1 MSDELSTAYS
11 PGEIEGRWYEHWE
24 KSGYFN
30 ADAETDKEPW
40 SLVIPPPNV
49 TGALHMGTAFGQTHM
64 DLYARRARLQ
74 GREVL
79 FLPGTD
85 HAGIATQNVV
95 ERELAKE
102 GIDRQEIGR
111 ERFIE
116 RVWEWKEEYGGQ
128 IRNQIR
134 RLGAMCDWERERFTM
149 DEGLSRAVRTVFVR
163 WFDDGLIYRG
173 NRIINWCPFHTTAL
187 SDIELEH
194 EDVAGELVTF
204 RYALADGPGEIPVAT
219 TRVETM
225 LGDSGVAVHPDDDR
239 YKNMVGKD
247 LVHPFFPDRKM
258 MIVADDAVD
267 PEFGTG
273 AVKVTPAHD
282 PNDFEIGE
290 RHGLEQVNIL
300 DESARVNDAG
310 GRFKGLDRYE
320 ARQAV
325 LHELQELGVV
335 DNVERPYMHSVGHCY
350 RCGTEI
356 EPWLSEQWFVKMKPL
371 AGPAMDVVRDG
382 SVRIVPDRFAKQY
395 LDWMENVRDWC
406 ISRQIWWGHRIPVW
420 YCDNQHQFAALED
433 PTSCPECGSTN
444 LTQDPDVLDTWFSSQ
459 LWPFSTLGWPDET
472 PDLKAFYPT
481 SLMVTG
487 YEILYLWVARM
498 IFSGLYFMEDIPFRD
513 VLIHGIVRDKTGK
526 KMSKSLGNV
535 IDPLDL
541 IENFGADALRFSLA
555 SSATSGNDV
564 NFSEDRI
571 EGARNFANKLWNAA
585 RFAIISLGDERPGLP
600 DPQDLEVADRWI
612 LSRLNQTTRDYD
624 RHLENYNLAEAM
636 RTLHQFIWTEYC
648 DWYIE
653 LAKMRLSTDRAD
665 AVKGVLAH
673 VLDVTFRL
681 LHPVMPFI
689 TEELWQK
696 LRPEAGS
703 IMLATWPAIPSRRV
717 DERGSGSLPPT
728 QNLTDAPDVDGVP
741 APESGLDRP
750 VEEQMARFQDV
761 VTQLRRIKVDRGF
774 PQGRRVP
781 AYIAAGRHRSEIE
794 EMRDAI
800 VALAR
805 LDSLEVVDSL
815 PEEGLGARAI
825 TDAGIEV
832 SLDLGGLIDHDA
844 ERQRLTARIDQMD
857 AEVRRAEGKLANESF
872 VAKAPPQVVEKERK
886 KLDEARSA
894 KEKLEA
900 QLHALEG

>member
-1 MSDELSTAYS
+1 MTEELPTAFTPS
-11 PGEIEGRWYEHWE
+11 EIEGRWYDFWE
-24 KSGYFN
+24 KNGYFHG
-30 ADAETDKEPW
+30 DPDSQRDHW

-49 TGALHMGTAFGQTHM
+49 TGALHMGHAFGQTQM

-74 GREVL
+74 GKEVL
-79 FLPGTD
+79 FLPGMD

-102 GIDRQEIGR
+102 GIDRHQIGR
-111 ERFIE
+111 AAFVE
-116 RVWEWKEEYGGQ
+116 RVWEWKEEFGGRILQ
-128 IRNQIR
+128 QIR

-187 SDIELEH
+187 SDIEVEH
-194 EDVAGELVTF
+194 EDTPGELITF
-204 RYALADGPGEIPVAT
+204 RYKLADGSGEIPVAT

-225 LGDSGVAVHPDDDR
+225 LGDSGVAVHPDDER
-239 YKNMVGKD
+239 YKDLVGKI
-247 LVHPFFPDRKM
+247 LVHPFFPERQM
-258 MIVADDAVD
+258 PIVADDLV
-267 PEFGTG
+267 ELGFGTG

-290 RHGLEQVNIL
+290 RHGLEQINIL
-300 DESARVNDAG
+300 DEHAHVNEAG
-310 GRFKGLDRYE
+310 GKFAGLDRYE
-320 ARQAV
+320 ARAKV
-325 LHELQELGVV
+325 LEELQALGVV

-350 RCGTEI
+350 RCNTEI
-356 EPWLSEQWFVKMKPL
+356 EPWLSEQWFVKMQAL

-382 SVRIVPDRFAKQY
+382 SIRIVPERFSKQY

-420 YCDNQHQFAALED
+420 YCDNEHAFAALED
-433 PTSCPECGSTN
+433 PSTCAECGSSE

-459 LWPFSTLGWPDET
+459 LWPFSTLGWPDDT
-472 PDLKAFYPT
+472 PDLKKFYPT

-498 IFSGLYFMEDIPFRD
+498 IFSGLYFMKDIPFQD
-513 VLIHGIVRDKTGK
+513 VLIHGIVRDKAGK

-535 IDPLDL
+535 VDPLDL
-541 IENFGADALRFSLA
+541 IERFGADALRFSLA

-585 RFAIISLGDERPGLP
+585 RFTIISLGDERPEVP
-600 DPQDLEVADRWI
+600 DASELELADRWI
-612 LSRLNQTTRDYD
+612 LSRLDATTREYD
-624 RHLENYNLAEAM
+624 RHLESYNLAEAM

-653 LAKMRLSTDRAD
+653 LAKMRLSTDD
-665 AVKGVLAH
+665 SGVVKGVLAH

-696 LRPEAGS
+696 LRPDAGS
-703 IMLATWPAIPSRRV
+703 IMTAAWPGEDGTRDAAI
-717 DERGSGSLPPT
+717 
-728 QNLTDAPDVDGVP
+728 
-741 APESGLDRP
+741 
-750 VEEQMARFQDV
+750 EEEVARFQDL
-761 VTQLRRIKVDRGF
+761 VTHLRRIKVDRGF

-781 AYIAAGRHRSEIE
+781 AYVAAGQYGREVD
-794 EMRDAI
+794 EMSDAI
-800 VALAR
+800 IALAR
-805 LDSLEVVDSL
+805 LESLEIVDSL
-815 PEEGLGARAI
+815 PKEGLGARSI
-825 TDAGIEV
+825 TDAGIEA
-832 SLDLGGLIDHDA
+832 SLDLGGLIDIDA
-844 ERQRLTARIDQMD
+844 ERQRLSARIAEME
-857 AEVRRAEGKLANESF
+857 AEVKRAEGKLSNESF
-872 VAKAPPQVVEKERK
+872 VAKAPPPVVEKERK

-900 QLHALEG
+900 QRQALQG

>member
-1 MSDELSTAYS
+1 MTEELPTAFTPS
-11 PGEIEGRWYEHWE
+11 EIEGRWYDFWE
-24 KSGYFN
+24 SNGYFHG
-30 ADAETDKEPW
+30 DPDSEKEPW

-49 TGALHMGTAFGQTHM
+49 TGALHMGHAFGQTQM
-64 DLYARRARLQ
+64 DMYARRVRLQ
-74 GREVL
+74 GKEVL
-79 FLPGTD
+79 FLPGMD

-102 GIDRQEIGR
+102 GVDRHQIGR
-111 ERFIE
+111 EAFVE
-116 RVWEWKEEYGGQ
+116 RVWEWKEEFGGRILQ
-128 IRNQIR
+128 QIR

-163 WFDDGLIYRG
+163 WFDEGLIYRG

-187 SDIELEH
+187 SDIEVEH
-194 EDVAGELVTF
+194 EDTPGELITF
-204 RYALADGPGEIPVAT
+204 RYKLADGSGEIPVAT

-239 YKNMVGKD
+239 YKDMIGKI
-247 LVHPFFPDRKM
+247 LVHPFFPDRQM
-258 MIVADDAVD
+258 PIVADDLVD
-267 PEFGTG
+267 PEFGSG

-290 RHGLEQVNIL
+290 RHDLEKINIL
-300 DESARVNDAG
+300 DEHAHVNEAG
-310 GRFKGLDRYE
+310 GRFAGLDRYE
-320 ARQAV
+320 ARAKV
-325 LHELQELGVV
+325 LEELQGLGVV
-335 DNVERPYMHSVGHCY
+335 DDVERPYMHSVGHCY
-350 RCGTEI
+350 RCNTEI
-356 EPWLSEQWFVKMKPL
+356 EPWLSEQWFVKMQPL
-371 AGPAMDVVRDG
+371 AGPAMDAVKDG
-382 SVRIVPDRFAKQY
+382 SIKIVPERFSKQY

-420 YCDNQHQFAALED
+420 YCDNEPCLCRAR
-433 PTSCPECGSTN
+433 GSRPRVRSVVPPRS
-444 LTQDPDVLDTWFSSQ
+444 TQDPDVLDTWFSSQ
-459 LWPFSTLGWPDET
+459 LWPFSTLGWPDDS
-472 PDLKAFYPT
+472 PDVKKFYPT

-498 IFSGLYFMEDIPFRD
+498 IFSGLYFMKDIPFQD
-513 VLIHGIVRDKTGK
+513 VLIHGIVRDKAGK

-535 IDPLDL
+535 VDPLDL
-541 IENFGADALRFSLA
+541 IERFGADALRFSLA

-585 RFAIISLGDERPGLP
+585 RFTIISLGDERP
-600 DPQDLEVADRWI
+600 DVQDASELEVADRWI
-612 LSRLNQTTRDYD
+612 LSRLNATTREYD
-624 RHLENYNLAEAM
+624 RHLQSYNLAEAM

-653 LAKMRLSTDRAD
+653 LAKMRLSTEDAG

-696 LRPEAGS
+696 LRPDAGS
-703 IMLATWPAIPSRRV
+703 IMTASWPEP
-717 DERGSGSLPPT
+717 DGER
-728 QNLTDAPDVDGVP
+728 DA
-741 APESGLDRP
+741 A
-750 VEEQMARFQDV
+750 VEEQVARFQDL

-781 AYIAAGRHRSEIE
+781 AYVAAGRHGVEIE
-794 EMRDAI
+794 EMSDAI
-800 VALAR
+800 IALAR
-805 LDSLEVVDSL
+805 LESLEIVDSL

-825 TDAGIEV
+825 TDAGIEA

-844 ERQRLTARIDQMD
+844 ERERLTARIEQID
-857 AEVRRAEGKLANESF
+857 AEVKRAEGKLSNESF
-872 VAKAPPQVVEKERK
+872 VAKAPPPVVEKERK

-900 QLHALEG
+900 QLNSLQG

>member
-1 MSDELSTAYS
+1 MTEELPTAYAPS
-11 PGEIEGRWYEHWE
+11 AIEDRWYDFWE
-24 KSGYFN
+24 QNGYFH
-30 ADAETDKEPW
+30 ADPDTTKEPW

-64 DLYARRARLQ
+64 DVYARRAHLQ
-74 GREVL
+74 GKEVL

-95 ERELAKE
+95 ERELTKE
-102 GIDRQEIGR
+102 GLDRQELGR
-111 ERFIE
+111 ERFVE
-116 RVWEWKEEYGGQ
+116 RVWAWKEEYGGQ

-134 RLGAMCDWERERFTM
+134 RLGAMCDWGRERFTM

-163 WFDDGLIYRG
+163 WFEDDLIYRG

-187 SDIELEH
+187 SDIEVEH

-204 RYALADGPGEIPVAT
+204 RYALADGSGEIPVAT

-225 LGDSGVAVHPDDDR
+225 LGDSGVAVHPDDER
-239 YKNMVGKD
+239 YKAMVGKL
-247 LVHPFFPDRKM
+247 LVHPFFPDRRM
-258 MIVADDAVD
+258 PIVADTLVD

-290 RHGLEQVNIL
+290 RSDLEKINVL
-300 DESARVNDAG
+300 DETAHVNTYG
-310 GRFKGLDRYE
+310 GQFKGLERYE
-320 ARQAV
+320 ARKAV
-325 LHELQELGVV
+325 LEELQALGVV
-335 DNVERPYMHSVGHCY
+335 DNIERPYMHSVGHCY

-371 AGPAMDVVRDG
+371 AGPAMEVVRDG
-382 SVRIVPDRFAKQY
+382 SIEIVPRRFAKQY

-420 YCDNQHQFAALED
+420 YCDSEHTFAALED
-433 PTSCPECGSTN
+433 PTSCPECGSSE

-472 PDLKAFYPT
+472 KDLETFYPT
-481 SLMVTG
+481 TLMVTG
-487 YEILYLWVARM
+487 YEILYLWIARM
-498 IFSGLYFMEDIPFRD
+498 VFSGLYFMEDVPFKD

-535 IDPLDL
+535 VDPLDL
-541 IENFGADALRFSLA
+541 IERFGADALRFSLA

-585 RFAIISLGDERPGLP
+585 RFVVISLGEERPGLP
-600 DPQDLEVADRWI
+600 AESELDVTDRWI
-612 LSRLNQTTRDYD
+612 LSRLGDTTREYD

-636 RTLHQFIWTEYC
+636 RTLHQFIWTEFC

-653 LAKMRLSTDRAD
+653 LAKMRLPTDRAA

-673 VLDVTFRL
+673 VLDVAVRL

-689 TEELWQK
+689 TEELWQR
-696 LRPEAGS
+696 LRPDAGS
-703 IMLATWPAIPSRRV
+703 IMLATWPQFPSRNTG
-717 DERGSGSLPPT
+717 DI
-728 QNLTDAPDVDGVP
+728 DGIS
-741 APESGLDRP
+741 APEIEQDRG
-750 VEEQMARFQDV
+750 VEEMMARFQDL

-781 AYIAAGRHRSEIE
+781 AFVAAGRHSSEVE

-800 VALAR
+800 IALAR
-805 LDSLEVVDSL
+805 LESLELVDSL
-815 PEEGLGARAI
+815 PEEGVGARAI

-832 SLDLGGLIDHDA
+832 SLDLGDLIDAVA
-844 ERQRLTARIDQMD
+844 ERERLTARI
-857 AEVRRAEGKLANESF
+857 AEMTSEVHRAESKLANESF

-886 KLDEARSA
+886 KLEEARSA
-894 KEKLEA
+894 KEKLET
-900 QLHALEG
+900 QLQALGS